1 MRTTRWLWLTGAL
14 LGTGA
19 LVAGVHVPQ
28 AAGMPPAALAQ
39 GGTSA
44 EANKAGTEN
53 TTAYPAQSGD
63 PEPESLRTLALRHVL
78 GIGMGQ
84 RLRIG
89 KLSVYYLDP
98 VTEQQALT
106 VGDFLSRSDLGQHE
120 GLIHLQKRSPQD
132 ATVVMRVATPFLHKA
147 ELTAETKAAYQ
158 LLGLL
163 ASGLAF
169 DGEEVVVQLCTST
182 LRPLWVIRPHLPS
195 AP

>member
-1 MRTTRWLWLTGAL
+1 MRATRWLWLACTVLGAGAL
-14 LGTGA
+14 
-19 LVAGVHVPQ
+19 
-28 AAGMPPAALAQ
+28 AAGSDLPRTALAQ
-39 GGTSA
+39 VATSVESGKTA
-44 EANKAGTEN
+44 TES
-53 TTAYPAQSGD
+53 TPSYLAQSGD

-89 KLSVYYLDP
+89 KLSVYYLEP

-147 ELTAETKAAYQ
+147 ELTTETKAAYQ

>member
-19 LVAGVHVPQ
+19 LVAGVHIPQ

-53 TTAYPAQSGD
+53 PTAYPAQSGD

-120 GLIHLQKRSPQD
+120 GLIHLQKRSPARRDRGD
-132 ATVVMRVATPFLHKA
+132 ARSHPVFAQGRADRRDQSRLS
-147 ELTAETKAAYQ
+147 AA
-158 LLGLL
+158 
-163 ASGLAF
+163 
-169 DGEEVVVQLCTST
+169 
-182 LRPLWVIRPHLPS
+182 WS
-195 AP
+195 AGFWAGV

>member
-19 LVAGVHVPQ
+19 LVAGFQMPQ
-28 AAGMPPAALAQ
+28 AALAQ
-39 GGTSA
+39 SGTSA
-44 EANKAGTEN
+44 EASKAGTEN
-53 TTAYPAQSGD
+53 TSAYPVQNGD

-106 VGDFLSRSDLGQHE
+106 VGDFLSHSDLGQHE

-182 LRPLWVIRPHLPS
+182 LRPLWVIRPHRPS